1 MLTGPPRVLK
11 AAYRILGDISL
22 AHFPSS
28 MGGNQLRVDHR
39 AEKGSAAGQAELQTT
54 LAFVSCDQVDPT
66 IAESLVVINTLEFVA
81 GAN

>member
-1 MLTGPPRVLK
+1 MFGRPPWVLK

-22 AHFPSS
+22 AQFPSS
-28 MGGNQLRVDHR
+28 MGGPQLWVDHR

-54 LAFVSCDQVDPT
+54 LAFVLCDPADP
-66 IAESLVVINTLEFVA
+66 IIVESSVVIDTLEFVA

>member
-1 MLTGPPRVLK
+1 MLSRPPWVLK
-11 AAYRILGDISL
+11 AVYGILGDIIL

-28 MGGNQLRVDHR
+28 MGGHQLWVDHR

-54 LAFVSCDQVDPT
+54 VAFVLCGPVDP
-66 IAESLVVINTLEFVA
+66 IIGESLVVINTIEFVA